1 MKKILLTIS
10 LVLGAATLMS
20 GQTTKGRVMMSGST
34 NMSLLTGSS
43 KLVYDGKKMDS
54 GSMTNF
60 EFTPQVSYFFI
71 DNLAVGLGI
80 ELTVEDNDGTNTT
93 SIMVGPTARYYFGGE
108 KLKPFADAALA
119 FGTSK
124 TDENKFG
131 AFGTKLQGGIAYFFN
146 DHVAFDA
153 AMGYQYMQATHD
165 DDSKLKIKNN
175 SFALN
180 LGISILF

>member
-20 GQTTKGRVMMSGST
+20 AQTTKGRVMMSGST
-34 NMSLLTGSS
+34 NMALMTGSS
-43 KLVYDGKKMDS
+43 KVEYGGEKSDGVS
-54 GSMTNF
+54 NTNF

-71 DNLAVGLGI
+71 DNLAVGLGM
-80 ELTVEDNDGTNTT
+80 EFAFADNDGTNTT

-108 KLKPFADAALA
+108 KLKPFADGSIAFGSTKSEDIKFSA
-119 FGTSK
+119 FGTSI
-124 TDENKFG
+124 
-131 AFGTKLQGGIAYFFN
+131 QGGIAYFFN

-153 AMGYQYMQATHD
+153 AMGYQYIGMKNQD
-165 DDSKLKIKNN
+165 NKDLKIKNN

-180 LGISILF
+180 LGFSILF